1 MCDCRAAHLMTNY
14 SEKATELL
22 AQLKEQQRE
31 MAPEVDQVHAEAEH
45 LLDAAR
51 KVGESWSGSNL
62 GYHGELYY
70 GDFEKPPFGQRFSVE
85 WGGLNGIPP
94 GWKSRTPEEVK
105 DRIERLAGFQV
116 EKIESGSKRLLDR
129 AKKLQTE
136 FLIELSPLHNTN
148 GFKKEKELL
157 SDVENLDWG
166 EKAHNKYA
174 ADALNSFPNATRDR
188 EAIMAGRVFPA
199 HTFYEAVAVQ
209 ALASSDAVHRFWQLA
224 DRLLR
229 QIQAQM
235 SQIPTPTPAAASIAK
250 VEEKY
255 VNVERTK
262 RVFLVHGRAEAAQQK
277 VARFLEKL
285 KLDVVILSEQPNKG
299 RTIIEK
305 FEQHSNVGYAVA
317 LLTPD
322 DKGQLADE
330 ETPKFRARQNVI
342 LEFGYFIGTLGRS
355 KVCALYVDGVELPSD
370 LHGIAY
376 VSLDPDA
383 GWKLKLAT
391 EMKAAGMN
399 IDLNNAVE

>member
-1 MCDCRAAHLMTNY
+1 MI
-14 SEKATELL
+14 
-22 AQLKEQQRE
+22 
-31 MAPEVDQVHAEAEH
+31 PEVDQVHAEAEY
-45 LLDAAR
+45 LLNVAR
-51 KVGESWSGSNL
+51 KVGESWSGSNF
-62 GYHGELYY
+62 GYHAELYY
-70 GDFEKPPFGQRFSVE
+70 GDFEKSPFGQRFSVE
-85 WGGLNGIPP
+85 WGGLHGIPS

-116 EKIESGSKRLLDR
+116 KKIESGSKRFLDR
-129 AKKLQTE
+129 ATKLQTE

-157 SDVENLDWG
+157 SDVENLDWDK
-166 EKAHNKYA
+166 EAHNKYA
-174 ADALNSFPNATRDR
+174 ADALNSFPNMTRDR

-199 HTFYEAVAVQ
+199 HTFYESVAIQ

-235 SQIPTPTPAAASIAK
+235 SQIPTPTPPAASITK

-255 VNVERTK
+255 ANVERTN
-262 RVFLVHGRAEAAQQK
+262 RVFLVHGRAEAAQQN

-285 KLDVVILSEQPNKG
+285 KLDVVILSEQPNRG

-330 ETPKFRARQNVI
+330 EMSKFRARQNVI
-342 LEFGYFIGTLGRS
+342 LELGYFIGKLGRS
-355 KVCALYVDGVELPSD
+355 NVCALYVDGVELPSD

-391 EMKAAGMN
+391 EMKVAGMN
-399 IDLNNAVE
+399 IDMNNAVG